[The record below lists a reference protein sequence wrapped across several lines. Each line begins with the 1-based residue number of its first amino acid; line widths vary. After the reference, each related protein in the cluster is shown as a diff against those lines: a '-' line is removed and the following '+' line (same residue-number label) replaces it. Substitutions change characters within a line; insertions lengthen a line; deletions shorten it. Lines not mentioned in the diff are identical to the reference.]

1 MASDTTKALGSEI
14 AAALLVKA
22 KEYRLANIDE
32 RMASSKTTGVVD
44 YRLQG
49 KRDKIVADDES
60 VTWKF
65 DVVESGDSVE
75 IVATAP
81 RDRGGLVS
89 TWGVITAQGRI
100 GKDALSAGE
109 GIDLTDDAA
118 KESLLASMS
127 HLGTHW

>member
-1 MASDTTKALGSEI
+1 MASDTTKELGSEI

-32 RMASSKTTGVVD
+32 RMVSSKTTGLVD

-49 KRDKIVADDES
+49 KRDKIVAGDES

-81 RDRGGLVS
+81 KDRGGMVS
-89 TWGVITAQGRI
+89 TWGGITAQGRI
-100 GKDALSAGE
+100 GKDTLSAGE
-109 GIDLTDDAA
+109 GIYLTDDAA